1 MRIATAGEIITQPE
15 KLLEEIRNGEK
26 IYAYASDF
34 GDGAF
39 DWFCGSFEDV
49 SDKTRKFYECGGDVE
64 GVLRVELTD
73 IDGCLCG
80 GDVADEYYKIDE
92 LYDSLREY
100 EKAKELHEKA
110 KENGSKNHDEI

>member
-39 DWFCGSFEDV
+39 DWFCGSFEEA

-80 GDVADEYYKIDE
+80 GDVVDYEIDE

-110 KENGSKNHDEI
+110 KENGRENHDEI